1 MAKYILKESELRSA
15 IDKIVAEEVSNVI
28 NEGFW
33 QGLKNAAWN
42 TAKLGAKSLIAPSLV
57 GQDIVKKTSDI
68 AMGKDT
74 ITGTVNR
81 FFQGNAGAQNAKKSK
96 RETSLADMEYE
107 ERIEK
112 KYGRPVTTSKL
123 IGRKEKLAGKVR
135 FQDEVFGNLGRHY
148 QDEDGVWTK
157 LLENKKQ
164 EVQTRPNARRRLAR
178 WLKMWLDER
187 DARYEDLIKRY

>member
-1 MAKYILKESELRSA
+1 MAKYIFKESELRSA
-15 IDKIVAEEVSNVI
+15 IDKIVAEEISNVI

-112 KYGRPVTTSKL
+112 KYGSPVTTPKL

-148 QDEDGVWTK
+148 QDEDGVWTR

>member
-1 MAKYILKESELRSA
+1 MTKYILKESELRS
-15 IDKIVAEEVSNVI
+15 IINKIVTEEVSKSI

-33 QGLKNAAWN
+33 QGIKNAAWN
-42 TAKLGAKSLIAPSLV
+42 TAKLGAKGLIAPSLV

-74 ITGTVNR
+74 ITGTVSR
-81 FFQGNAGAQNAKKSK
+81 FFQGDAGTQKSKKSS
-96 RETSLADMEYE
+96 RETSLADMEYD

-112 KYGRPVTTSKL
+112 KYGRPATTPKL

-135 FQDEVFGNLGRHY
+135 FQDDVFGNLGRHY

-157 LLENKKQ
+157 LLEKKKE
-164 EVQTRPNARRRLAR
+164 EVQTRPNSRRRLTR

-187 DARYEDLIKRY
+187 DAKYEELIKRY

>member
-1 MAKYILKESELRSA
+1 MTKYILKESELRS
-15 IDKIVAEEVSNVI
+15 IINKIVTEEVSKSI

-42 TAKLGAKSLIAPSLV
+42 TAKLGAKGLIAPSLV

-74 ITGTVNR
+74 VTGTVNR
-81 FFQGNAGAQNAKKSK
+81 FFQGDAGTQKNKKPK
-96 RETSLADMEYE
+96 RETSLTDMEYE

-112 KYGRPVTTSKL
+112 KYGKPVTTPKL
-123 IGRKEKLAGKVR
+123 IGSREKLAGKVR
-135 FQDEVFGNLGRHY
+135 FQDDVFGNLGRHY
-148 QDEDGVWTK
+148 QDEDDVWTK
-157 LLENKKQ
+157 LLENKKA
-164 EVQTRPNARRRLAR
+164 EVETRPNSRMRLAR

-187 DARYEDLIKRY
+187 DARYEELIKRY